1 MRDHKP
7 MLSLLKTHFGFDQ
20 FRPGQE
26 QIINNVLNKQDTF
39 VIMPTGGGK
48 SLCFQ
53 LPALKL
59 SGLTLVV
66 SPLIA
71 LMKDQVDALKANGI
85 AAEFINSSLSYAE
98 INRAQTEA
106 QAGRIK
112 ILYLAPERLAS
123 QSFQNFL
130 TTVKVSLI
138 AIDEAHCISEWGHD
152 FRPDYRNLKILRQ
165 GFPNVPV
172 IALTATATEKV
183 RQDIAA
189 QLNLQKAKIFLASF
203 NRPNLTYIV
212 RPKRN
217 AFDNLITILE
227 KHKNSPVIIYC
238 FSRKDTENIANDLRQ
253 EGFNALPYHAGLDNI
268 VRKQTQ
274 EKFIR
279 DELQIIV
286 ATIAFGMGIDKP
298 DIRLIVHY
306 NLPKSIEGYYQET
319 GRAGRD
325 GLPSECILFYS
336 FGDTKK
342 HMFFIEEIVNSA
354 ERDNAHNKLK
364 QVVEFCELNTCRRE
378 FLLSYFGEAPTTVGT
393 VGTRQCL
400 VPTVTG
406 CNGCDICLTPKEE
419 FDATIITQK
428 ILSAVIRTGERFGS
442 NHVIKVLKGS
452 ASKRVYELGHD
463 RLSVYGIARDHNE
476 DELKHIVSMLI
487 AKKLLFKTNDQY
499 STLSLSEIG
508 KKFLQLREKIILT
521 KPKSDELHK
530 AKRIEELEYD
540 QGLFDQL
547 RLLRK
552 KIADAKGV
560 PPFVIFG
567 DVALQQMAYYCP
579 QTAENFSRI
588 SGVGEEKLARFGEI
602 FVNTISRYANEHNLS
617 EQVVP
622 IRRSKTQRIVNREG
636 STPLDRK
643 HLTGSTYDE
652 TKKYILQKLPIEKIA
667 EKRMLAPST
676 IAGHLEKL
684 IAAGEKLDINYLKPP
699 PERFEKIKKA
709 FQKSGGLNLSPVRE
723 ILGEEYSYDELRFAR
738 MFL

>member
-1 MRDHKP
+1 
-7 MLSLLKTHFGFDQ
+7 MLTLLKTHFGFDQ
-20 FRPGQE
+20 FKPGQE

-59 SGLTLVV
+59 NGLTLVI

-85 AAEFINSSLSYAE
+85 AAEFINSSLTYNE
-98 INRAQTEA
+98 IERVQSEARAK
-106 QAGRIK
+106 GIK
-112 ILYLAPERLAS
+112 ILYLAPERLAMPAFR
-123 QSFQNFL
+123 QFL
-130 TTVKVSLI
+130 KTVEISLI

-165 GFPNVPV
+165 DFPNVPV
-172 IALTATATEKV
+172 IALTATATKKV
-183 RQDIAA
+183 RQDIIG
-189 QLNLQKAKIFLASF
+189 QLNLAGAKTFLASF
-203 NRPNLTYIV
+203 DRPNLTYIV

-217 AFDNLITILE
+217 AFDNLIAILE
-227 KHKNSPVIIYC
+227 KHKNSSVIIYC
-238 FSRKDTENIANDLRQ
+238 FSRKDTENISNDLRQ
-253 EGFNALPYHAGLDNI
+253 EGFNALPYHAGLDSS

-279 DELQIIV
+279 DKLQIIV

-325 GLPSECILFYS
+325 GLPSECVLFYS

-342 HMFFIEEIVNSA
+342 HMFFIEDITDPA
-354 ERDNAHNKLK
+354 EYNNAHNKLK
-364 QVVEFCELNTCRRE
+364 QVVEFCELNACRRE
-378 FLLSYFGEAPTTVGT
+378 FLLSYFGEKHKKECGS
-393 VGTRQCL
+393 
-400 VPTVTG
+400 
-406 CNGCDICLTPKEE
+406 CDFCLTAKEE
-419 FDATIITQK
+419 FDATVIAQK
-428 ILSAVIRTGERFGS
+428 ILSAIIRTGERFGV
-442 NHVIKVLKGS
+442 NYIIKILQGS
-452 ASKRVYELGHD
+452 ASQKILERGHD
-463 RLSVYGIARDHNE
+463 RLSVHGIARDHSE
-476 DELKHIVSMLI
+476 DELKYIISMLI
-487 AKKLLFKTNDQY
+487 AKKLLLKTGDQY
-499 STLSLSEIG
+499 PTLNLSYAG
-508 KKFLQLREKIILT
+508 KKFIQMREKIILS
-521 KPKSDELHK
+521 KPKSDKLRAVK
-530 AKRIEELEYD
+530 KEETLEYD
-540 QGLFDQL
+540 QGMFDHL

-567 DVALQQMAYYCP
+567 DIALQQMAYYFP
-579 QTAENFSRI
+579 QSQENFSRV

-602 FVNTISRYANEHNLS
+602 FINTIRKYANEHNLN
-617 EQVVP
+617 EQDVP
-622 IRRSKTQRIVNREG
+622 IRRSKTQRIVKREG
-636 STPLDRK
+636 ST
-643 HLTGSTYDE
+643 YEE
-652 TKKYILQKLPIEKIA
+652 TKKYFLQKLPIKKIA
-667 EKRMLAPST
+667 EKRGLALST

-684 IAAGEKLDINYLKPP
+684 IAAGEKFDIDYLKPP
-699 PERFEKIKKA
+699 EERFDKIKKA
-709 FQKSGGLNLSPVRE
+709 FQESGELNLSPVRE

>member
-1 MRDHKP
+1 
-7 MLSLLKTHFGFDQ
+7 
-20 FRPGQE
+20 
-26 QIINNVLNKQDTF
+26 
-39 VIMPTGGGK
+39 
-48 SLCFQ
+48 
-53 LPALKL
+53 
-59 SGLTLVV
+59 
-66 SPLIA
+66 
-71 LMKDQVDALKANGI
+71 
-85 AAEFINSSLSYAE
+85 
-98 INRAQTEA
+98 
-106 QAGRIK
+106 
-112 ILYLAPERLAS
+112 
-123 QSFQNFL
+123 
-130 TTVKVSLI
+130 
-138 AIDEAHCISEWGHD
+138 ISEWGHD

-165 GFPNVPV
+165 DFPNVPV

-183 RQDIAA
+183 RQDIIE
-189 QLNLQKAKIFLASF
+189 QLNLAGAKIFLASF

-238 FSRKDTENIANDLRQ
+238 FSRKDTENISNDLRQ
-253 EGFNALPYHAGLDNI
+253 EGFNALPYHAGLDSA

-342 HMFFIEEIVNSA
+342 HMFFIEDIVNPA
-354 ERDNAHNKLK
+354 EYNNAHNKLK

-393 VGTRQCL
+393 GHCP
-400 VPTVTG
+400 VPTVVG

-419 FDATIITQK
+419 FDATVIAQK
-428 ILSAVIRTGERFGS
+428 ILSAVIRTGQRFGA
-442 NHVIKVLKGS
+442 NYVVKVLQGS
-452 ASKRVYELGHD
+452 AGQKILERGHD
-463 RLSVYGIARDHNE
+463 RLSVHGIARDHSE
-476 DELKHIVSMLI
+476 DELKYIISMLI

-499 STLSLSEIG
+499 PTLSLSELG
-508 KKFLQLREKIILT
+508 KKILQMREKIILS
-521 KPKSDELHK
+521 KPKSDELHAVK
-530 AKRIEELEYD
+530 KEGDTSTCRLLEYD

-560 PPFVIFG
+560 PPFVVFG
-567 DVALQQMAYYCP
+567 DVALQQMAFYCP
-579 QTAENFSRI
+579 QTSENFSRI

-602 FVNTISRYANEHNLS
+602 FVDTINKYASERNLS
-617 EQVVP
+617 EQAVP

-636 STPLDRK
+636 ST
-643 HLTGSTYDE
+643 YEE
-652 TKKYILQKLPIEKIA
+652 TKKYFLQKLPIEKIA
-667 EKRMLAPST
+667 EKRNLAPST

-684 IAAGEKLDINYLKPP
+684 IATGAKLDIDYLKPP
-699 PERFEKIKKA
+699 TERFEKIKKA
-709 FQKSGGLNLSPVRE
+709 FQESGELNLSPVRE
-723 ILGEEYSYDELRFAR
+723 ILGEEYSYDELRLAR

>member
-1 MRDHKP
+1 
-7 MLSLLKTHFGFDQ
+7 MLTLLKTHFGFDQ
-20 FRPGQE
+20 FKPGQE

-59 SGLTLVV
+59 NGLTLVI

-85 AAEFINSSLSYAE
+85 AAEFINSSLTYNE
-98 INRAQTEA
+98 IERVQSEARAK
-106 QAGRIK
+106 GIK
-112 ILYLAPERLAS
+112 ILYLAPERLAMPAFR
-123 QSFQNFL
+123 QFL
-130 TTVKVSLI
+130 KTVEISLI

-165 GFPNVPV
+165 DFPNVPV
-172 IALTATATEKV
+172 IALTATATKKV
-183 RQDIAA
+183 RQDIIG
-189 QLNLQKAKIFLASF
+189 QLNLAGAKTFLASF
-203 NRPNLTYIV
+203 DRPNLTYIV

-217 AFDNLITILE
+217 AFDNLIAILE
-227 KHKNSPVIIYC
+227 KHKNSSVIIYC
-238 FSRKDTENIANDLRQ
+238 FSRKDTENISNDLRQ
-253 EGFNALPYHAGLDNI
+253 EGFNALPYHAGLDSS

-279 DELQIIV
+279 DKLQIIV

-325 GLPSECILFYS
+325 GLPSECVLFYS

-342 HMFFIEEIVNSA
+342 HMFFIEDITDPA
-354 ERDNAHNKLK
+354 EYNNAHNKLK
-364 QVVEFCELNTCRRE
+364 QVIEFCELNTCRRE
-378 FLLSYFGEAPTTVGT
+378 FLLSYFGEKNEKECG
-393 VGTRQCL
+393 
-400 VPTVTG
+400 
-406 CNGCDICLTPKEE
+406 NCDVCLTAKEE
-419 FDATIITQK
+419 FDATVIAQK
-428 ILSAVIRTGERFGS
+428 ILSAIIRTGERFGV
-442 NHVIKVLKGS
+442 NYIIKILQGS
-452 ASKRVYELGHD
+452 ASQKILERGHD
-463 RLSVYGIARDHNE
+463 RLSVHGIARDHSE
-476 DELKHIVSMLI
+476 DELKYIISMLI
-487 AKKLLFKTNDQY
+487 AKKLLLKTGDQY
-499 STLSLSEIG
+499 PTLNLSYAG
-508 KKFLQLREKIILT
+508 KKFIQMREKIILS
-521 KPKSDELHK
+521 KPKSDKLRAVK
-530 AKRIEELEYD
+530 KEETLEYD
-540 QGLFDQL
+540 QGMFDHL

-567 DVALQQMAYYCP
+567 DIALQQMAYYFP
-579 QTAENFSRI
+579 QSQENFSRV

-602 FVNTISRYANEHNLS
+602 FINTIRKYANEHNLN
-617 EQVVP
+617 EQDVP
-622 IRRSKTQRIVNREG
+622 IRRSKTQRIVKREG
-636 STPLDRK
+636 ST
-643 HLTGSTYDE
+643 YEE
-652 TKKYILQKLPIEKIA
+652 TKKYFLQKLPIEKIA
-667 EKRMLAPST
+667 EKRGLALST

-684 IAAGEKLDINYLKPP
+684 IAAGEKFDIDYLKPP
-699 PERFEKIKKA
+699 EERFDKIKKA
-709 FQKSGGLNLSPVRE
+709 FQESGELNLSPVRE

>member
-1 MRDHKP
+1 
-7 MLSLLKTHFGFDQ
+7 MLTLLKTRFGFDQ

-26 QIINNVLNKQDTF
+26 QIINNALASKDTF

-48 SLCFQ
+48 SLCYQ

-59 SGLTLVV
+59 DGLTLVV

-85 AAEFINSSLSYAE
+85 AAEFINSALTYNE
-98 INRAQTEA
+98 IERVQSEA
-106 QAGRIK
+106 RAGRIK
-112 ILYLAPERLAS
+112 ILYLAPERLAL

-130 TTVKVSLI
+130 TALKVSLI

-152 FRPDYRNLKILRQ
+152 FRPDYRNLIMLRRD
-165 GFPNVPV
+165 FPNVPV
-172 IALTATATEKV
+172 MALTATATEKV

-189 QLNLQKAKIFLASF
+189 QLGLAKAKIFLASF
-203 NRPNLTYIV
+203 DRPNLTYIV

-238 FSRKDTENIANDLRQ
+238 FSRKDTENIADDLRQ
-253 EGFNALPYHAGLDNI
+253 EGFNALPYHAGLDSI

-279 DELQIIV
+279 DELQIIT

-325 GLPSECILFYS
+325 GLPSECVLFYS

-342 HMFFIEEIVNSA
+342 HYFFIDQIENNQEQ
-354 ERDNAHNKLK
+354 ENADKKLR

-378 FLLSYFGEAPTTVGT
+378 FLLAYFGEVTTVA
-393 VGTRQCL
+393 
-400 VPTVTG
+400 G
-406 CNGCDICLTPKEE
+406 CNGCDICLTPKQE
-419 FDATIITQK
+419 FDATVITQK
-428 ILSAVIRTGERFGS
+428 ILSAIIRIGERFGA
-442 NHVIKVLKGS
+442 NYVIKVLQGS
-452 ASKRVYELGHD
+452 ASQKILERGHNN
-463 RLSVYGIARDHNE
+463 LSVYGIARDHSE
-476 DELKHIVSMLI
+476 DELKYIVSMLI
-487 AKKLLFKTNDQY
+487 AKKLLLKTDGQY
-499 STLSLSEIG
+499 PTLSLSEMG
-508 KKFLQLREKIILT
+508 KKFLQLREKIILS
-521 KPKSDELHK
+521 KPKSDEPHT
-530 AKRIEELEYD
+530 AKRAEELEYN

-560 PPFVIFG
+560 PPFVVFG

-579 QTAENFSRI
+579 QTSENFSHI

-602 FVNTISRYANEHNLS
+602 FINTISKYANEHNLS
-617 EQVVP
+617 EKAVP
-622 IRRSKTQRIVNREG
+622 VRRTKIQRTVKREG
-636 STPLDRK
+636 ST
-643 HLTGSTYDE
+643 YEE
-652 TKKYILQKLPIEKIA
+652 TKKYFLQKLPVEKIA
-667 EKRMLAPST
+667 EKRGLAHST

-684 IAAGEKLDINYLKPP
+684 IATGEKLDINYLKPP
-699 PERFEKIKKA
+699 TERFKKIKKA
-709 FQKSGGLNLSPVRE
+709 FQESGGLNLSPVRE
-723 ILGEEYSYDELRFAR
+723 ILGEEYSYDELRMAR